1 MSDTDRRAT
10 AVREAIE
17 QRRRVINEAF
27 PEYLPIEEPPQLYE
41 AARHIIDAG
50 GKRLR
55 PTIVMLVAE
64 SLTDGEVDTYQAVEP
79 VSSAKSGDGT
89 DDPVDIMAAAISIEV
104 IQSFTLIHDD
114 IMDDDELRRGTS
126 AVHEAYDLELGVLS
140 GDTLY
145 AKAFEYLL
153 ETGAPTDR
161 IVRAS
166 RMVTQTCTEICEGQA
181 YDINFETRS
190 DVTLDEYL
198 QMVREKTA
206 VLYAASAA
214 VPAVLLGAD
223 DETVDE
229 LYQFGLDIGQAF
241 QIQDDLLDLTRSSEQ
256 LGKQRGSD
264 LIKNKQT
271 IVTIHAR
278 QQGVDVGTLIDADE
292 RTAITERDI
301 DRAVRTLEDA
311 GSIAYAQNTAHELVE
326 DGQDRLAVLP
336 AGTPRDR
343 LADLAWYLIER
354 EY

>member
-1 MSDTDRRAT
+1 MSDPDRRAA
-10 AVREAIE
+10 AVRETIE
-17 QRRRVINEAF
+17 QRRRQINEAF
-27 PEYLPIEEPPQLYE
+27 PDYLPIEEPPQLYE

-64 SLTDGEVDTYQAVEP
+64 SLTDGEIEDYQAVEP
-79 VSSAKSGDGT
+79 ISSGNAT
-89 DDPVDIMAAAISIEV
+89 DSPVDIMAAAISIEV

-114 IMDDDELRRGTS
+114 IMDDDELRRGTT
-126 AVHEAYDLELGVLS
+126 AVHEAYDLELGVLA

-153 ETGAPTDR
+153 ETGASTDR

-166 RMVTQTCTEICEGQA
+166 RMVSQTCTEICEGQA
-181 YDINFETRS
+181 YDINFETQS
-190 DVTLDEYL
+190 AVTLDEYL

-278 QQGVDVGTLIDADE
+278 QHGVDVDSLI
-292 RTAITERDI
+292 TANKRGAVTEQDI
-301 DRAVRTLEDA
+301 DRAVQTLEDA
-311 GSIAYAQNTAHELVE
+311 GSIAYAQETAHDLIK

-343 LADLAWYLIER
+343 LTDLAWYLIER